1 VQSAAFDF
9 IGKDIAK
16 LRKNMG
22 TLLDRLSMLYLD
34 TPSKKKS
41 TESMSNAADPIVV
54 NEPINIDVQLQDY

>member
-1 VQSAAFDF
+1 
-9 IGKDIAK
+9 
-16 LRKNMG
+16 MG